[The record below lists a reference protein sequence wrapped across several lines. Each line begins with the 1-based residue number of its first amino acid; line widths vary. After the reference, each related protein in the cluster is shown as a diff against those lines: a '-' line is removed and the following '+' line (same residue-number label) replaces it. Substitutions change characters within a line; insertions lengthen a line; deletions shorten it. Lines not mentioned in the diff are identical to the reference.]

1 MRPRRRRRDHRA
13 SGDILT
19 ANTGGT
25 PWAFVEGSISI
36 SASILMADAIA
47 RCDRCGGWP
56 VIGFFKTL
64 TKQEDGVIIAGMAL
78 LFPTALVFYL
88 GGKMVFSA
96 YYEYKRRWEAYQ
108 EERFEEA
115 REEGRE
121 EGREAER
128 SRVKRELAE
137 QGVTLPPEAEK
148 ILFGGADDRF

>member
-56 VIGFFKTL
+56 AIRFFKRL
-64 TKQEDGVIIAGMAL
+64 TEQEDGVIIAGMAL

-88 GGKMVFSA
+88 GVKMIFSA
-96 YYEYKRRWEAYQ
+96 YRDYKRWWETYQ
-108 EERFEEA
+108 EERLEQ
-115 REEGRE
+115 GRE
-121 EGREAER
+121 EGRKEER
-128 SRVKRELAE
+128 ARVKRELQEHGVSLEPDAE
-137 QGVTLPPEAEK
+137 QA
-148 ILFGGADDRF
+148 LFGESETRSD